1 MKVAIV
7 GSRGFTDYKN
17 LSIFIRKNI
26 SVDKIDLII
35 SGGAKGTDTLAEEF
49 AKEYNIETLI
59 FKPDWEGLG
68 RIAGMAR
75 NKDIIKNSDVVFV
88 FWDGQSKGTK
98 NSLHLAEKFKK
109 TIYLYQYN
117 NELKI

>member
-1 MKVAIV
+1 MKVAII

-26 SVDKIDLII
+26 FPDKIDLII
-35 SGGAKGTDTLAEEF
+35 SGGAKGADTLAEKF

-59 FKPDWEGLG
+59 FKPDWTNFGLK
-68 RIAGMAR
+68 AGMIR
-75 NKDIIKNSDVVFV
+75 NKDIINHSDIVFA
-88 FWDGQSKGTK
+88 FWDGRSKGTK
-98 NSLHLAEKFKK
+98 NSLELAKKFKK
-109 TIYLYQYN
+109 KIYLYQYN